1 MLTKRSHAPLGLIL
15 AAALASACANPSAPS
30 RPTPLL
36 PSPTPSPTQSP
47 RPTDVWNVTVRLT
60 SAVGGD
66 CAGETMQSQI
76 GVESRY
82 SLGILPKGSAVDVIL
97 RSASGDYAC
106 TFPAVPDGDGFT
118 TFGVNGWMSC
128 ETSGVVRGFVCAN
141 GVRRDLLR
149 MGENISGRISGN
161 EISGR
166 WHVSWIV
173 MTAGGDL
180 GGRDDIAGLETTAQF
195 TGTRQ

>member
-1 MLTKRSHAPLGLIL
+1 M
-15 AAALASACANPSAPS
+15 
-30 RPTPLL
+30 
-36 PSPTPSPTQSP
+36 
-47 RPTDVWNVTVRLT
+47 DVWRITVRLT
-60 SAVGGD
+60 TATGGE
-66 CAGETMQSQI
+66 CTGESMQSQI
-76 GVESRY
+76 DVPQNYTLSTV
-82 SLGILPKGSAVDVIL
+82 SKGSAVDVAL
-97 RSASGDYAC
+97 RSVSGDYAC